1 MSVHATDNALQ
12 SAPAEDGALF
22 IKGYGTH
29 LDTAAA
35 VNDEARI
42 DLTFDGK
49 SSLQHVLQNAMPP
62 DSYASNVEIRPHLG
76 ARAPCTLNI
85 VLQIVGS
92 RGDVQPFI
100 ALGNELQKHGHR
112 VRIASH
118 DVFADFV
125 RQSNL
130 EFYPAGGDPS
140 DLMAVSE
147 RPISSDFE
155 ILAYLML
162 RMKYMVKNPGLIPSV
177 SSLMAGDISRKQ
189 DMVEEMLDK
198 FWLSCIEPDPISGV
212 PFIAEAIISNPP
224 SFAHIHLA
232 EALGIPLHLMFTMP
246 YSPTQAFPHP
256 LANIK
261 QSNLDPKLTNYLSY
275 GMVETL
281 TWQGLGDIINH
292 WRRKS
297 LNLDPISSTTA
308 TSMLSA
314 QEVPYTYC
322 WSPALVPKPADWPPY
337 IDVCG
342 FFFREEPQY
351 TPPDHIAQFL
361 QAGSPPIYIGF
372 GSIVMDDSA
381 RMTDLILTAL
391 RRCGV
396 RAIISRGWAK
406 LGEGSSDENAI
417 FIDDCPHEWLFKY
430 VGGVIHHGGAGTTAC
445 GLLNARPTFI
455 VPFFGDQPFW
465 GSMVAKAG
473 AGPFPIRHKE
483 LNVDN
488 LTNAIETLL
497 APATKTAAI
506 RISETMQTEHGV
518 AQAVQSFHHHLPRD
532 TLTCDLLPGEV
543 AAWMYDAKRL
553 SKADRKK
560 HKNGLRLSPRALSV
574 LSNRQKVDLT
584 KVQLNHPKPVEI
596 ENHRWDPLTAT
607 SSALLGSLVDFS
619 KGFGSLMSAPVIKVR
634 HETANW
640 ERRYAATAALIKGNS
655 RRDSIRSTATGT
667 DTQDQGLV
675 EANRVASSKPGRE
688 ASTTSSNAGKS
699 AGKGVS
705 KMATSVLKGSLVD
718 VPLALTEGLHNLPEL
733 YGDKVRKHNKVTDW
747 KSGTAEAGKNFAY
760 NFLDATW
767 CLFKQPAV
775 GAIKGGPVGLVT
787 GLGKAGFG
795 LIAKPG
801 SAMFGLLAYPALGIY
816 KSIVGSLS
824 KTEKKVL
831 EARLAHD
838 EYFARVDPISEQ
850 EIASVLSSFGTGN

>member
-22 IKGYGTH
+22 IKGHGTH

-140 DLMAVSE
+140 DLMA
-147 RPISSDFE
+147 
-155 ILAYLML
+155 
-162 RMKYMVKNPGLIPSV
+162 YMVKNPGLIPSV

-281 TWQGLGDIINH
+281 TWQGQRSLGDIINH

-361 QAGSPPIYIGF
+361 QAGPPPIYIGF

-381 RMTDLILTAL
+381 RMTDLILTAF

-430 VGGVIHHGGAGTTAC
+430 VAGVIHHGGAGTTAC

-619 KGFGSLMSAPVIKVR
+619 KGFGSLMSAP
-634 HETANW
+634 
-640 ERRYAATAALIKGNS
+640 
-655 RRDSIRSTATGT
+655 
-667 DTQDQGLV
+667 
-675 EANRVASSKPGRE
+675 

>member
-22 IKGYGTH
+22 IKGHGTH

-140 DLMAVSE
+140 DLMA
-147 RPISSDFE
+147 
-155 ILAYLML
+155 
-162 RMKYMVKNPGLIPSV
+162 YMVKNPGLIPSV

-281 TWQGLGDIINH
+281 TWQGQRSLGDIINH

-308 TSMLSA
+308 TSMLSD

-361 QAGSPPIYIGF
+361 QAGPPPIYIGF

-430 VGGVIHHGGAGTTAC
+430 VAGVIHHGGAGTTAC

-619 KGFGSLMSAPVIKVR
+619 KGFGSLMSAP
-634 HETANW
+634 
-640 ERRYAATAALIKGNS
+640 
-655 RRDSIRSTATGT
+655 
-667 DTQDQGLV
+667 
-675 EANRVASSKPGRE
+675 

>member
-1 MSVHATDNALQ
+1 MSVNTTDDARRRALG
-12 SAPAEDGALF
+12 ENGALF
-22 IKGYGTH
+22 IKGHGTH

-49 SSLQHVLQNAMPP
+49 SSLQNVLQNAMPP
-62 DSYASNVEIRPHLG
+62 ESYTSN
-76 ARAPCTLNI
+76 AA
-85 VLQIVGS
+85 IVGS

-100 ALGNELQKHGHR
+100 ALGTELQKHGHR
-112 VRIASH
+112 VRIATH

-140 DLMAVSE
+140 DLMA
-147 RPISSDFE
+147 
-155 ILAYLML
+155 
-162 RMKYMVKNPGLIPSV
+162 YMVKNPSLVPSV

-189 DMVEEMLDK
+189 DMVEEMLGK

-212 PFIAEAIISNPP
+212 PFIAEAIIANPP

-246 YSPTQAFPHP
+246 YSPTRAFPHP

-281 TWQGLGDIINH
+281 TWQGLGDIIND
-292 WRRKS
+292 WRRET
-297 LNLDPISSTTA
+297 LNLDPVSSSNA
-308 TSMLSA
+308 PSLLSTH
-314 QEVPYTYC
+314 QVPYTYC
-322 WSPALVPKPADWPPY
+322 WSPALVQKPLDWPPY

-351 TPPDHIAQFL
+351 SPPDHIAQFL
-361 QAGSPPIYIGF
+361 QAGPAPIYIGF

-381 RMTDLILTAL
+381 RMTDLILAAL
-391 RRCGV
+391 QRSGA
-396 RAIISRGWAK
+396 RAIISKGWAK
-406 LGEGSSDENAI
+406 LGEGRSAENAI
-417 FIDDCPHEWLFKY
+417 FIDDCPHEWLFKH
-430 VGGVIHHGGAGTTAC
+430 VAGVIHHGGAGTTAC
-445 GLLNARPTFI
+445 GLLNACPTFI

-483 LNVDN
+483 LEIDS
-488 LTNAIETLL
+488 LTKAIETLV
-497 APATKTAAI
+497 APATKTAAL
-506 RISETMQTEHGV
+506 RISQTMRTENGV

-532 TLTCDLLPGEV
+532 TLTCDLLPSEA
-543 AAWMYDAKRL
+543 AAWIYDAKRL
-553 SKADRKK
+553 DKKTRKRF
-560 HKNGLRLSPRALSV
+560 KNGLRLSPRALSV
-574 LSNRQKVDLT
+574 LSNRQKIDLT
-584 KVQLNHPKPVEI
+584 KMQLNRPKPVDI
-596 ENHRWDPLTAT
+596 ENRRWDPLTAT
-607 SSALLGSLVDFS
+607 SSALLGSLVEFS

-634 HETANW
+634 HETANR
-640 ERRYAATAALIKGNS
+640 EKRHAARAALKAESRSRSPANS
-655 RRDSIRSTATGT
+655 TTTEDPQERS
-667 DTQDQGLV
+667 LV
-675 EANRVASSKPGRE
+675 EAKLKPDRE
-688 ASTTSSNAGKS
+688 VSTSSNAGKS
-699 AGKGVS
+699 AGKGIS
-705 KMATSVLKGSLVD
+705 KMTSSVLKGSLVD

-733 YGDKVRKHNKVTDW
+733 YGEKVRKHDKITDW

-760 NFLDATW
+760 NFLDASW

-775 GAIKGGPVGLVT
+775 GAVKGGPVGLVT

-801 SAMFGLLAYPALGIY
+801 SGKSFNVLFRLFGAGSFESLLMGSVLTRLAMFGLLAYPALGIY

-838 EYFARVDPISEQ
+838 KYFAKIDPIEDQ
-850 EIASVLSSFGTGN
+850 DIQVVLSSFGVGK

>member
-22 IKGYGTH
+22 IKGHGTH

-140 DLMAVSE
+140 DLMA
-147 RPISSDFE
+147 
-155 ILAYLML
+155 
-162 RMKYMVKNPGLIPSV
+162 YMVKNPGLIPSV

-281 TWQGLGDIINH
+281 TWQGQV
-292 WRRKS
+292 S
-297 LNLDPISSTTA
+297 C
-308 TSMLSA
+308 MLSD

-337 IDVCG
+337 IGKSQEFIVFGAHINSTRRLADWS
-342 FFFREEPQY
+342 QMS

-361 QAGSPPIYIGF
+361 QAGPPPIYIGF

-417 FIDDCPHEWLFKY
+417 FIDDCPH
-430 VGGVIHHGGAGTTAC
+430 GVIHHGGAGTTAC

-634 HETANW
+634 HETANR

-655 RRDSIRSTATGT
+655 RSDSIRSTATGT

-675 EANRVASSKPGRE
+675 EANRAASSKPGRE

-801 SAMFGLLAYPALGIY
+801 SGIY

>member
-1 MSVHATDNALQ
+1 MPVNTTDNALQ
-12 SAPAEDGALF
+12 SAPAEDGALL
-22 IKGYGTH
+22 IKGHGTH

-35 VNDEARI
+35 INDEARI

-49 SSLQHVLQNAMPP
+49 SSLPNILQNAMPP
-62 DSYASNVEIRPHLG
+62 TYSNNTEIRPHLG
-76 ARAPCTLNI
+76 ARAPCALNI

-130 EFYPAGGDPS
+130 EFYPTGGDPS
-140 DLMAVSE
+140 DLMA
-147 RPISSDFE
+147 
-155 ILAYLML
+155 
-162 RMKYMVKNPGLIPSV
+162 YMVKNPSLVPSL

-212 PFIAEAIISNPP
+212 PFIAEAIIANPP

-261 QSNLDPKLTNYLSY
+261 QSNLDPKLSNYLSY

-281 TWQGLGDIINH
+281 TWQGLGDIIND

-297 LNLDPISSTTA
+297 LNLEPVSSTTA

-314 QEVPYTYC
+314 HEIPYTYC

-342 FFFREEPQY
+342 FFFRDEPQY
-351 TPPDHIAQFL
+351 TPPDDIAQFL
-361 QAGSPPIYIGF
+361 QAGPPPIYIGF

-381 RMTDLILTAL
+381 RMTDLILEAL
-391 RRCGV
+391 RRSGA

-406 LGEGSSDENAI
+406 LGEGRSDENAI
-417 FIDDCPHEWLFKY
+417 FIGDCPH
-430 VGGVIHHGGAGTTAC
+430 GVIHHGGAGTTAC
-445 GLLNARPTFI
+445 GLLNACPTFI

-483 LNVDN
+483 LTVENF
-488 LTNAIETLL
+488 TNAIQTLL
-497 APATKTAAI
+497 ASATKTAAV
-506 RISETMQTEHGV
+506 RISETMRTENGV

-532 TLTCDLLPGEV
+532 SLTCDLLPGEG
-543 AAWMYDAKRL
+543 AAWTYDAKRL
-553 SKADRKK
+553 SKTDRKR

-574 LSNRQKVDLT
+574 LSSRQKVDLT
-584 KVQLNHPKPVEI
+584 KVQLNHPKPLEI
-596 ENHRWDPLTAT
+596 DNHRWDPLTAT

-619 KGFGSLMSAPVIKVR
+619 KGFGSLMSAPVIKAR
-634 HETANW
+634 HETAKR
-640 ERRYAATAALIKGNS
+640 EKRYAATADLKDNS
-655 RRDSIRSTATGT
+655 RSNSMKSNATSA
-667 DTQDQGLV
+667 DAQEQALV
-675 EANRVASSKPGRE
+675 ETNRAVSPKPGHK

-733 YGDKVRKHNKVTDW
+733 YGDKVRKHNKITDW

-760 NFLDATW
+760 NFLDASW

-775 GAIKGGPVGLVT
+775 GAVKGGPVGLVT

-801 SAMFGLLAYPALGIY
+801 SGKFKFSKVLCRVFREDSWESLLMRLVLTRLAMFGLLAYPALGIY

-824 KTEKKVL
+824 KTDKKVL

-838 EYFARVDPISEQ
+838 EYFAKVDPISEQ
-850 EIASVLSSFGTGN
+850 EIASVLNSFGAKK

>member
-22 IKGYGTH
+22 IKGHGTH

-140 DLMAVSE
+140 DLMA
-147 RPISSDFE
+147 
-155 ILAYLML
+155 
-162 RMKYMVKNPGLIPSV
+162 YMVKNPGLIPSV

-281 TWQGLGDIINH
+281 TWQGQRSLGDIINH

-322 WSPALVPKPADWPPY
+322 WSPAFVPKPADWPPY

-361 QAGSPPIYIGF
+361 QAGPPPIYIGF

-430 VGGVIHHGGAGTTAC
+430 VAGVIHHGGAGTTAC

-619 KGFGSLMSAPVIKVR
+619 KGFGSLMSAP
-634 HETANW
+634 
-640 ERRYAATAALIKGNS
+640 
-655 RRDSIRSTATGT
+655 
-667 DTQDQGLV
+667 
-675 EANRVASSKPGRE
+675 

-838 EYFARVDPISEQ
+838 AYFARVDPISEQ

>member
-1 MSVHATDNALQ
+1 MSVNATDNAPQ
-12 SAPAEDGALF
+12 RASDEDGALF
-22 IKGYGTH
+22 IKGHGTH

-35 VNDEARI
+35 VNDEARV

-62 DSYASNVEIRPHLG
+62 ESYASNAAIRPHLG
-76 ARAPCTLNI
+76 ARAPCALNI

-100 ALGNELQKHGHR
+100 ALGTELQKHGHR
-112 VRIASH
+112 VRIATH

-130 EFYPAGGDPS
+130 EFYPTGGDPS
-140 DLMAVSE
+140 DLMA
-147 RPISSDFE
+147 
-155 ILAYLML
+155 
-162 RMKYMVKNPGLIPSV
+162 YMVKNPSLVPSV

-189 DMVEEMLDK
+189 DMVEEMLGE
-198 FWLSCIEPDPISGV
+198 FWLSCIEPDPISGA
-212 PFIAEAIISNPP
+212 PFIAEAIIANPP

-232 EALGIPLHLMFTMP
+232 EALGIPVHVMFTMP
-246 YSPTQAFPHP
+246 YSPTRAFPHP

-261 QSNLDPKLTNYLSY
+261 QSNLDPKLTNYLS
-275 GMVETL
+275 
-281 TWQGLGDIINH
+281 LGDIIND
-292 WRRKS
+292 WRRKT
-297 LNLDPISSTTA
+297 LNLDPVSSA
-308 TSMLSA
+308 DAPSLLSTH
-314 QEVPYTYC
+314 EIPYTYC
-322 WSPALVPKPADWPPY
+322 WSPALVPKPPDWPPH

-361 QAGSPPIYIGF
+361 QAGPTPIYIGF

-391 RRCGV
+391 QRSGA

-406 LGEGSSDENAI
+406 LGEGRSAENAI
-417 FIDDCPHEWLFKY
+417 FIDDCPHEWLFKN
-430 VGGVIHHGGAGTTAC
+430 VAGVIHHGGAGTTAC
-445 GLLNARPTFI
+445 GLLNACPTFI

-483 LNVDN
+483 LDIDN
-488 LTNAIETLL
+488 LTKAIETLL
-497 APATKTAAI
+497 APTTKTAAL
-506 RISETMQTEHGV
+506 RISETMRTENGV

-532 TLTCDLLPGEV
+532 TLTCDLLPGEA
-543 AAWMYDAKRL
+543 AAWTYDAKRL
-553 SKADRKK
+553 DKKDRKRF
-560 HKNGLRLSPRALSV
+560 KNGLRLSPRALSV
-574 LSNRQKVDLT
+574 LSNRQKIDLT
-584 KVQLNHPKPVEI
+584 KMQLNHPKPLDI
-596 ENHRWDPLTAT
+596 ENRRWDPLTAT
-607 SSALLGSLVDFS
+607 SSALLGSLVEFS

-634 HETANW
+634 HETANR
-640 ERRYAATAALIKGNS
+640 EKRHATRAALKADS
-655 RRDSIRSTATGT
+655 RSRSP
-667 DTQDQGLV
+667 
-675 EANRVASSKPGRE
+675 ASSTTAMDSQERSAADFSKGDRDV
-688 ASTTSSNAGKS
+688 STSSSAGKS
-699 AGKGVS
+699 AGKGIS
-705 KMATSVLKGSLVD
+705 KMTSSVLKGSLVD

-733 YGDKVRKHNKVTDW
+733 YGEKVRKHDKVTDW

-760 NFLDATW
+760 NFLDASW

-775 GAIKGGPVGLVT
+775 GAVKGGPVGLVT

-801 SAMFGLLAYPALGIY
+801 SGKSLNILYRLFGPGGFESLLMGLVLTRLAMFGLLAYPALGIY

-838 EYFARVDPISEQ
+838 EYFAKMDPIGEQ
-850 EIASVLSSFGTGN
+850 EIQVVLSSFGGGK

>member
-1 MSVHATDNALQ
+1 
-12 SAPAEDGALF
+12 
-22 IKGYGTH
+22 
-29 LDTAAA
+29 
-35 VNDEARI
+35 
-42 DLTFDGK
+42 
-49 SSLQHVLQNAMPP
+49 MPP

-140 DLMAVSE
+140 DLMA
-147 RPISSDFE
+147 
-155 ILAYLML
+155 
-162 RMKYMVKNPGLIPSV
+162 YMVKNPGLIPSV

-281 TWQGLGDIINH
+281 TWQGQRSLGDIINH

-560 HKNGLRLSPRALSV
+560 HKNGLRLSPRALS
-574 LSNRQKVDLT
+574 
-584 KVQLNHPKPVEI
+584 I

-619 KGFGSLMSAPVIKVR
+619 KGFGSLMSAPVIK
-634 HETANW
+634 
-640 ERRYAATAALIKGNS
+640 
-655 RRDSIRSTATGT
+655 
-667 DTQDQGLV
+667 
-675 EANRVASSKPGRE
+675 